1 MTVTVDFTTADGT
14 AAAPGDYTATSGVLT
29 FAPGETAKNIPVT
42 ISTDLLDEPNEIFYV
57 NLSNPSSGAI
67 IAGRTGPP

>member
-1 MTVTVDFTTADGT
+1 
-14 AAAPGDYTATSGVLT
+14 LT
-29 FAPGETAKNIPVT
+29 FAPGETAKNIPVM
-42 ISTDLLDEPNEIFYV
+42 ISTDLLDEPNETFVV